1 MISMTL
7 TLSVRRYHLSDRYRG
22 IKRMRLEGRIS
33 IVTGAA
39 QGIGAAIAREF
50 AKEGAIVAALDR
62 KSDVERVCE
71 EIRRNGGQ
79 ASAYVLDITDQE
91 AYRSCVERV
100 ASQSGRI
107 DTLVNNAAV
116 CPSGDILTDT
126 LEQWREVQKVNL
138 EAVYWGCKL
147 VAPHMAR
154 QRHGRIITIASIQAM
169 ATDGGAGSYVA
180 AKGALVSFTKSLAV
194 ELAPHGVLANAIAP
208 GFIHTPMS
216 FVNGV
221 DETES
226 EMFKQWYVG
235 RRKVPLARVGQ
246 PEEIARVAVFLASDD
261 SSYVTGHTLV
271 ADGGLTA
278 TF

>member
-1 MISMTL
+1 
-7 TLSVRRYHLSDRYRG
+7 
-22 IKRMRLEGRIS
+22 MRLEGRIS

-62 KSDVERVCE
+62 KNDVERVCE

-100 ASQSGRI
+100 ASESGRI

-147 VAPHMAR
+147 VAPHMVR

>member
-1 MISMTL
+1 
-7 TLSVRRYHLSDRYRG
+7 
-22 IKRMRLEGRIS
+22 
-33 IVTGAA
+33 
-39 QGIGAAIAREF
+39 
-50 AKEGAIVAALDR
+50 
-62 KSDVERVCE
+62 
-71 EIRRNGGQ
+71 
-79 ASAYVLDITDQE
+79 
-91 AYRSCVERV
+91 
-100 ASQSGRI
+100 
-107 DTLVNNAAV
+107 
-116 CPSGDILTDT
+116 
-126 LEQWREVQKVNL
+126 VNL

-147 VAPHMAR
+147 VAPQMVR
-154 QRHGRIITIASIQAM
+154 QRYGRIISIASIQAM

-180 AKGALVSFTKSLAV
+180 AKGAIVSFTKSLAV

>member
-1 MISMTL
+1 M
-7 TLSVRRYHLSDRYRG
+7 
-22 IKRMRLEGRIS
+22 KLEGRVA

-50 AKEGAIVAALDR
+50 AREGSDVAALDR
-62 KSDVERVCE
+62 KEEVEKVCE
-71 EIRRNGGQ
+71 EIRRDGGQ

-91 AYRSCVERV
+91 AYRSCMEHI
-100 ASQSGRI
+100 ALKCGRI
-107 DTLVNNAAV
+107 DALVNNAAI
-116 CPSGDILTDT
+116 CPSGDILNDS
-126 LEQWREVQKVNL
+126 LGQWREVQRVNL

-147 VAPHMAR
+147 VAPFMAR
-154 QRHGRIITIASIQAM
+154 QHRGRIITIVSVQAM

-216 FVNGV
+216 VVNGV
-221 DETES
+221 DETETAV
-226 EMFKQWYVG
+226 FKEWYVG

-246 PEEIARVAVFLASDD
+246 PEEIARAAVFLASDD
-261 SSYVTGHTLV
+261 SSYITGHTLV
-271 ADGGLTA
+271 VDGGLTA

>member
-1 MISMTL
+1 MK
-7 TLSVRRYHLSDRYRG
+7 LS
-22 IKRMRLEGRIS
+22 GRIS

-39 QGIGAAIAREF
+39 QGIGAAITREF

-62 KSDVERVCE
+62 KAEVGKVCE
-71 EIRRNGGQ
+71 EIGQ
-79 ASAYVLDITDQE
+79 AGGKASAHVLDITDQE
-91 AYRSCVERV
+91 AYRSCVEQV
-100 ASQSGRI
+100 ASKFGRI

-116 CPSGDILTDT
+116 CRAGDILSDT

-154 QRHGRIITIASIQAM
+154 QREGRIVTIASIQAM

-194 ELAPHGVLANAIAP
+194 ELAPHGILANAIAP

-216 FVNGV
+216 MVNGV
-221 DETES
+221 DETET
-226 EMFKQWYVG
+226 ELFKQWYIG
-235 RRKVPLARVGQ
+235 RRKVPLGRVGQ
-246 PEEIARVAVFLASDD
+246 PEEVARVAVFLASDD

-271 ADGGLTA
+271 VDGGLTS

>member
-1 MISMTL
+1 MK
-7 TLSVRRYHLSDRYRG
+7 LS
-22 IKRMRLEGRIS
+22 GRIS

-39 QGIGAAIAREF
+39 QGIGAAITREF

-62 KSDVERVCE
+62 KAEVGKVCE
-71 EIRRNGGQ
+71 EIGQ
-79 ASAYVLDITDQE
+79 AGGKASAHVLDITDQE
-91 AYRSCVERV
+91 AYRSCVEQV
-100 ASQSGRI
+100 ASKFGRI

-116 CPSGDILTDT
+116 CRAGDILSDT

-154 QRHGRIITIASIQAM
+154 QREGRIVTIASIQAM

-194 ELAPHGVLANAIAP
+194 ELAPHGILANAIAP

-216 FVNGV
+216 MVNGV
-221 DETES
+221 DETET
-226 EMFKQWYVG
+226 ELFKQWHIG
-235 RRKVPLARVGQ
+235 RRKVPLGRVGQ
-246 PEEIARVAVFLASDD
+246 PEEVARVAVFLASDD

-271 ADGGLTA
+271 VDGGLTS